1 MTVKYNLSYDAES
14 VFELLTD
21 PDFLVERSIAC
32 GELSADA
39 EVEADG
45 AKVLISMNRE
55 VIRELPKVLSKM
67 FDPKQTL
74 RMKESW
80 QQIGDNYVGKS
91 EFTIEGQPASLS
103 ADMTVKPTDAGC
115 EYAIS
120 YKAKANIPLVGG
132 KVEKF
137 IISNC
142 EEAIPKEVAFLEE
155 KLAG

>member
-1 MTVKYNLSYDAES
+1 MSVKYNLPYDAES

-21 PDFLVERSIAC
+21 PDFLVQRSLEC

-39 EVEADG
+39 EVEEDG
-45 AKVLISMNRE
+45 IKTHVIMNRE
-55 VIRELPKVLSKM
+55 VVRELPKVLAKI

-74 RMKESW
+74 HMKESW
-80 QQIGDNYVGKS
+80 QQVGSNFVGKS

-103 ADMTVKPTDAGC
+103 ADMTIKPTNSGC
-115 EYAIS
+115 EYAIT

-137 IISNC
+137 IIANC
-142 EEAIPKEVAFLEE
+142 EDAIPKEVAFLEE